1 MNVRT
6 SKGDD
11 GPLYFLSGTLKY
23 SDGPVFT
30 PITKDC
36 GAPGH
41 RVITLDLSELKHI
54 DSIGLGLILV
64 AHDEA
69 ERAQNRLVLRH
80 ACPNVRRVFEMTAL
94 TELLT
99 ED

>member
-1 MNVRT
+1 MEVRT
-6 SKGDD
+6 STGED
-11 GPLYFLSGTLKY
+11 GPLYFLSGTLRY
-23 SDGPVFT
+23 SDGPVFS

-36 GAPGH
+36 GAASH
-41 RVITLDLSELKHI
+41 RVITVDLSELKHI
-54 DSIGLGLILV
+54 DSVGLGLILV

-80 ACPNVRRVFEMTAL
+80 ACPNVRRMFELTAL
-94 TELLT
+94 TELLS